1 MEKGIFKPREQFEQS
16 KKENMIVCGMFGD
29 ELMV

>member
-1 MEKGIFKPREQFEQS
+1 MGRGIFKPREQFEQS
-16 KKENMIVCGMFGD
+16 KKENVIVHEMFGE